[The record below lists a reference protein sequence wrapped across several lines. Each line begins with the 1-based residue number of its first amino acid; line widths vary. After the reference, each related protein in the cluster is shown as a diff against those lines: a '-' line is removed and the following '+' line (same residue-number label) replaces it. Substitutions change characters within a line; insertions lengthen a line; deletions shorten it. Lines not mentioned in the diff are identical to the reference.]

1 MIMKTLRSTRGVTLV
16 ELLVAIVV
24 ASVVMGGVFAV
35 LVSNQRIY
43 AVQGER
49 ILGQQTVRAG
59 AEILATE
66 LREISISEGDLL
78 VMNETEVSFRAG
90 RAFAVVCDVLGT
102 SPLSVVAW
110 VGAGRFVQGDSV
122 FVFSDADPNT
132 STDDL
137 WLTGAVS
144 GSTASVD
151 QCGVAG
157 RPEIQIDFQGLDPST
172 GQAGVRQG
180 AQVRGFE
187 VVRYES
193 MTYANEPYLG
203 RAIGTAGRPEPI
215 VGPLAPT
222 NGLEFA
228 YLDGDGI
235 EVFDRL
241 AVRAFQITIRTSSG
255 IVDQGGRPVA
265 DSLTVLVNARN

>member
-1 MIMKTLRSTRGVTLV
+1 MMQLRNTRGVTLV
-16 ELLVAIVV
+16 ELLVAVV
-24 ASVVMGGVFAV
+24 VGTIVMGAVFAV

-66 LREISISEGDLL
+66 LRDISVREGDILT
-78 VMNETEVSFRAG
+78 MEEDEVVFRAG
-90 RAFAVVCDVLGT
+90 RSFAVVCEVLDS

-110 VGAGRFVQGDSV
+110 VGAGGFAEGDSV
-122 FVFSDADPNT
+122 FVFSDGDPA
-132 STDDL
+132 SSDDDL
-137 WLTGAVS
+137 WLTGAVA
-144 GSTASVD
+144 GSETSVD

-157 RPEIQIDFQGLDPST
+157 RPEIQIDFQGLDPSA

-193 MTYANEPYLG
+193 MTYANQPYLG
-203 RAIGTAGRPEPI
+203 RALGTDGRPEPI

-222 NGLEFA
+222 GGLAFA
-228 YLDGDGI
+228 YLDGAGNA
-235 EVFDRL
+235 VTDRR
-241 AVRAFQITIRTSSG
+241 AVRAFQITIRTASG
-255 IVDQGGRPVA
+255 IVDQAGRPVA
-265 DSLTVLVNARN
+265 DSLTVIVNARN

>member
-1 MIMKTLRSTRGVTLV
+1 MTMKTLQTNRGVTLV

-24 ASVVMGGVFAV
+24 AGVVMGAVFAV

-59 AEILATE
+59 AEILSTE
-66 LREISISEGDLL
+66 LRDISIPEGDLL
-78 VMNETEVSFRAG
+78 VMDEAEVSFRAG
-90 RAFAVVCDVLGT
+90 RAFAVVCEVLDP

-110 VGAGRFVQGDSV
+110 VGAGQFVEGDSV
-122 FVFSDADPNT
+122 FVFSDADPTT

-144 GSTASVD
+144 DSETSVD
-151 QCGVAG
+151 QCSVPG
-157 RPEIQIDFQGLDPST
+157 RPEIQIDFQGLSPSA

-193 MTYANEPYLG
+193 MTYANRPYLG
-203 RAIGTAGRPEPI
+203 RALGTDGRPEPI

-222 NGLEFA
+222 NGLAFA
-228 YLDGDGI
+228 YLDGEGN
-235 EVFDRL
+235 EVTDRL
-241 AVRAFQITIRTSSG
+241 AVRAFQITIRTASG
-255 IVDQGGRPVA
+255 ILDQAGRPVA